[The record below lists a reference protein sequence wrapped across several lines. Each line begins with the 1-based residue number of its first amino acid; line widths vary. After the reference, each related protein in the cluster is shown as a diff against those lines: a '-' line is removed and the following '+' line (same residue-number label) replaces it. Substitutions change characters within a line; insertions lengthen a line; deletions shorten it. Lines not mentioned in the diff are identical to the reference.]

1 MDYYNILDIE
11 PTATDEVI
19 KSAFKKKAKLTH
31 PDAGGNEDDFKKINE
46 AYAILKDPQKRAEY
60 DHFRSGNGRIHVN
73 INGQQHDIFSDMFN
87 DIRSAFGDG
96 GPFVHR
102 RAYQRQTKN
111 KDLNITVAI
120 KLADLLKDQKKT
132 VSVRHLT
139 GDRKIIDITIPRG
152 IRPGTTIRYG
162 DFGDNSIRELP
173 PGDLYIHVGVDDHPR
188 FTVDNVD
195 LLTTVTIDCFDA
207 MMGSA
212 ITVNSLEERKLN
224 LKIPAGTQY
233 GTIFGLDNQG
243 LPIYGTNQRGKM
255 LVKVLVNIPK
265 NITQKQLNIIKSFK
279 GVDIEI

>member
-1 MDYYNILDIE
+1 MDYYNTLDIE

-31 PDAGGNEDDFKKINE
+31 PDAGGSEEDFKKINE
-46 AYAILKDPQKRAEY
+46 AYAVLKDPQKRAEY

-73 INGQQHDIFSDMFN
+73 INGQQHDIFSEMFN
-87 DIRSAFGDG
+87 DLHSAFGDS

-102 RAYQRQTKN
+102 RAYQRSTKN
-111 KDLNITVAI
+111 KDLNITVTI

-132 VSVRHLT
+132 ISVRHLT
-139 GDRKIIDITIPRG
+139 GDRKIIQITIPQG
-152 IRPGTTIRYG
+152 LQPGTTIRYPG
-162 DFGDNSIRELP
+162 VGDNSIQGLP
-173 PGDLYIHVGVDDHPR
+173 PGDLYIHVGVDNHPR
-188 FTVDNVD
+188 FTIDNVD

-207 MMGSA
+207 IMGTV

-224 LKIPAGTQY
+224 LRIPAGTQY
-233 GTIFGLDNQG
+233 GTIFGLDSHG